1 MHRAGPVQLKPLIEF
16 DEMILVTETGDRIR
30 HVEMLN
36 IFLENLFP
44 GDSNVTEYGYEFE
57 KNIFKTQA
65 AKSYIYPS

>member
-1 MHRAGPVQLKPLIEF
+1 
-16 DEMILVTETGDRIR
+16 MILVTETEDRIR

>member
-1 MHRAGPVQLKPLIEF
+1 MTQPPIFFLSNSKHSEKN
-16 DEMILVTETGDRIR
+16 LVSETEDRIR

-36 IFLENLFP
+36 LFLENLFP
-44 GDSNVTEYGYEFE
+44 ADSNVTEYGYEFE